1 MAKSPRTQDAPVVR
15 TSQALQPPCGSVR
28 ACTLYRG
35 ELARHRVI
43 TSDGFDYV
51 VATVHQGRPG
61 SLPFV
66 TGAYPVVRGY
76 LVMMRQPLYE
86 VRSPD
91 EETALD
97 EHERLVR
104 VLAEAGVG
112 VVRARKQ
119 LAARQR
125 AEAQDAM
132 AAVNPAIIEL
142 RLGTSSA
149 RDTQPAL
156 S

>member
-1 MAKSPRTQDAPVVR
+1 MAKSPRTQEAPVVR

-28 ACTLYRG
+28 ESTLYRG

-43 TSDGFDYV
+43 TSDGHDYV
-51 VATVHQGRPG
+51 VATVREGRAARPY
-61 SLPFV
+61 V

-86 VRSPD
+86 VRSAD
-91 EETALD
+91 EATAQD
-97 EHERLVR
+97 EHDRLVR
-104 VLAEAGVG
+104 VLAEAGVQ

-125 AEAQDAM
+125 AEVAAAEPVILGLHADRLAPRDA
-132 AAVNPAIIEL
+132 AAVLP
-142 RLGTSSA
+142 
-149 RDTQPAL
+149 
-156 S
+156 

>member
-28 ACTLYRG
+28 ECALYRG

-43 TSDGFDYV
+43 SSDGCDYV
-51 VATVHQGRPG
+51 VATVREGRLG

-86 VRSPD
+86 ARSAS
-91 EETALD
+91 EEAALE
-97 EHERLVR
+97 EHERLVS
-104 VLAEAGVG
+104 VLAEAGVK

-125 AEAQDAM
+125 AEARDAL
-132 AAVNPAIIEL
+132 AAHDPAIIEL
-142 RLGTSSA
+142 RLGKPAA
-149 RDTQPAL
+149 RDTAAAL
-156 S
+156 N

>member
-28 ACTLYRG
+28 ACALYRG

-43 TSDGFDYV
+43 SSDGCDYV
-51 VATVHQGRPG
+51 VATVREGRAA
-61 SLPFV
+61 LPFV

-86 VRSPD
+86 ARSAS
-91 EETALD
+91 EEAALD
-97 EHERLVR
+97 EHERLVS
-104 VLAEAGVG
+104 VLAEAGVK

-125 AEAQDAM
+125 AEARDAL
-132 AAVNPAIIEL
+132 AAHDPAIIEL
-142 RLGTSSA
+142 RLGKPSA
-149 RDTQPAL
+149 RDTAAAL
-156 S
+156 N

>member
-1 MAKSPRTQDAPVVR
+1 MAKSPRTQDTPVVR
-15 TSQALQPPCGSVR
+15 TSRAMQPPCGSVR
-28 ACTLYRG
+28 ECALYRG

-43 TSDGFDYV
+43 SRDGCDYV
-51 VATVHQGRPG
+51 VATVREGRAA
-61 SLPFV
+61 LPFV

-86 VRSPD
+86 VRSSS
-91 EETALD
+91 EGAAID
-97 EHERLVR
+97 EHERLVS
-104 VLAEAGVG
+104 VLAEAGVR

-125 AEAQDAM
+125 AEARDAL
-132 AAVNPAIIEL
+132 AASDPAIIEL
-142 RLGTSSA
+142 RLGKT
-149 RDTQPAL
+149 RVHDTAAAL

>member
-1 MAKSPRTQDAPVVR
+1 MAKTPRTQDAPVVR

-28 ACTLYRG
+28 ACALYRG

-43 TSDGFDYV
+43 TSDGCDYV
-51 VATVHQGRPG
+51 VATVREPRAA
-61 SLPFV
+61 LPFV

-91 EETALD
+91 EIAALD

-104 VLAEAGVG
+104 VLAEAGVK

-125 AEAQDAM
+125 AEARDAL
-132 AAVNPAIIEL
+132 AATDPAIIEL
-142 RLGTSSA
+142 RFGKPA
-149 RDTQPAL
+149 RGAAPAL
-156 S
+156 R

>member
-43 TSDGFDYV
+43 TSDGCDYV
-51 VATVHQGRPG
+51 VATVRQGRAA
-61 SLPFV
+61 LPFV

-91 EETALD
+91 EDAALD

-104 VLAEAGVG
+104 VLAEAGVK

-125 AEAQDAM
+125 AEARDAM
-132 AAVNPAIIEL
+132 AAANPAIIEL
-142 RLGTSSA
+142 RLGASSERNTA
-149 RDTQPAL
+149 AAL